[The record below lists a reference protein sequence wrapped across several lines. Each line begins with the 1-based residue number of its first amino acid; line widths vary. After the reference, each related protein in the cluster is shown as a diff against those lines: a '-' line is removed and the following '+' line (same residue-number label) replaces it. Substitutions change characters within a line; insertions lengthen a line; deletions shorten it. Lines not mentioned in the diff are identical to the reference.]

1 MRWDGTINFATG
13 EVTTV
18 KRSKDKNDNII
29 VTTQKVPAEFAAGQH
44 KLTVYYL
51 ERGAGESNC
60 KIKFNLVPSY
70 KYEGK
75 PLQRIIVNKKWENVN
90 GIATPSD
97 ATPSDAEVLMK
108 LSESNTSK
116 VVDTQKLSEK
126 NSWTYTWYK
135 PTNTEYAV
143 EEVESE
149 KDSYI
154 VATSSNVSTDC
165 GSWIESSNLNEGDRI
180 VIGNGK
186 DTKGMVLAVT
196 EEGSITLEQRDA
208 VLNPENG
215 DKPDVLKDEDVNK
228 VRNGIPD
235 KQQWIVHVVA
245 TSSNVEKPSDTPSD
259 ARQTTKQEHIQFQLE
274 SASSPNYYL
283 SIRNV
288 GEPKLLEKSN
298 KEISTFYFNRSNDG
312 QLTGTSSNQLVWN
325 GKSFEVVGK
334 DVSTSANGNRVHLY
348 KYFDKISPLTTFTI
362 TNKPLTANI
371 QIRKVDRASESKV
384 LGSVEFKLFRVDADG
399 ITETPYPNEATP
411 LVIKT
416 GDSGDGLGI
425 AKIDSLP
432 VGTYHLKETKAPSGY
447 ALLTEPIVITVSK
460 NINENPAEGEA
471 KVSVKVD
478 VDFNMDVWS
487 NTKYLIDNGDGTF
500 EIVVPNVLLYELPS
514 TGGIG
519 TYWYTIGG
527 TLLLMAAAL
536 VLYKRKYAG
545 R

>member
-1 MRWDGTINFATG
+1 
-13 EVTTV
+13 
-18 KRSKDKNDNII
+18 
-29 VTTQKVPAEFAAGQH
+29 
-44 KLTVYYL
+44 
-51 ERGAGESNC
+51 
-60 KIKFNLVPSY
+60 
-70 KYEGK
+70 
-75 PLQRIIVNKKWENVN
+75 
-90 GIATPSD
+90 
-97 ATPSDAEVLMK
+97 
-108 LSESNTSK
+108 
-116 VVDTQKLSEK
+116 
-126 NSWTYTWYK
+126 
-135 PTNTEYAV
+135 
-143 EEVESE
+143 
-149 KDSYI
+149 
-154 VATSSNVSTDC
+154 
-165 GSWIESSNLNEGDRI
+165 
-180 VIGNGK
+180 
-186 DTKGMVLAVT
+186 MVLAVT
-196 EEGSITLEQRDA
+196 ENGSITSEQRDA

-245 TSSNVEKPSDTPSD
+245 TSSNVEKPSDTPSY

-288 GEPKLLEKSN
+288 GEPTLLEEGN

-325 GKSFEVVGK
+325 GEKFEVVGK

-384 LGSVEFKLFRVDADG
+384 LGSVEFKLFRVEKGADG
-399 ITETPYPNEATP
+399 ITEIPYPNEATP

-416 GDSGDGLGI
+416 GDSGDDLGI

-432 VGTYHLKETKAPSGY
+432 VGTYHLRETKAPAGY
-447 ALLTEPIVITVSK
+447 ALLAEPIEITVSK
-460 NINENPAEGEA
+460 EIGTDGNAA
-471 KVSVKVD
+471 AKVD
-478 VDFNMDVWS
+478 VNFNMNEWKNDQH
-487 NTKYLIDNGDGTF
+487 LIDNNGTF
-500 EIVVPNVLLYELPS
+500 TIVVPNVLLYELPS
-514 TGGIG
+514 TGGMG